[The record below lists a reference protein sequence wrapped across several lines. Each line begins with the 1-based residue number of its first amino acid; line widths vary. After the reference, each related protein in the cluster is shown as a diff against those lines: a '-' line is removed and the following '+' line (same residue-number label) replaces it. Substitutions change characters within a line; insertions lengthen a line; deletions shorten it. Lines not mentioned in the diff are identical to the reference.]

1 MAKARVVEV
10 QELETELGRTRAAL
24 AAARDCLQA
33 ATADTTLTV
42 AEAERL
48 KAAADA
54 DRKALEEVETP
65 KCIGLNV

>member
-1 MAKARVVEV
+1 MVEA

-24 AAARDCLQA
+24 AAARDRLQE
-33 ATADTTLTV
+33 ATADTNLTV

-54 DRKALEEVETP
+54 DRKALEEVKTP